1 MKTWW
6 QYPDPFLQALD
17 NSRVL
22 LQAYGVYSGTATY
35 SGATAPL
42 YTPSLPGH

>member
-1 MKTWW
+1 MKIWW

-17 NSRVL
+17 GSQTL